1 MIRSKKILR
10 HARGQPCLLALPG
23 CTCEPETTVFA
34 HLNGGAFGK
43 GMGQKASDIAGMFA
57 GFECHSRYDQ
67 RTTGLTEAELNAALL
82 KAVIAT
88 WEVLIRDGII
98 IVPVDAETLPMDR
111 VVKPRKTP
119 SERTKIPSRKM
130 QSGKRAWKPKHES

>member
-23 CTCEPETTVFA
+23 CNCSPETTVFA
-34 HLNGGAFGK
+34 HLNGAAYGK

-57 GFECHSRYDQ
+57 GFECHSRYDLHQ
-67 RTTGLTEAELNAALL
+67 TGLNEAQLNAALL

-98 IVPVDAETLPMDR
+98 IVPVDAETPPTER
-111 VVKPRKTP
+111 AVKPRKP
-119 SERTKIPSRKM
+119 RDQRRKIPSRPMRRKDV
-130 QSGKRAWKPKHES
+130 

>member
-23 CTCEPETTVFA
+23 CNCDPETTVFA

-57 GFECHSRYDQ
+57 GFQCHSRYDLCQ
-67 RTTGLTEAELNAALL
+67 TGLPEAELNAALL

-88 WEVLIRDGII
+88 WEILIRDGII
-98 IVPVDAETLPMDR
+98 IVPIDVEPALNDR
-111 VVKPRKTP
+111 PIKPRKAK
-119 SERTKIPSRKM
+119 EDRAKIAGRGFPKVSRKFG
-130 QSGKRAWKPKHES
+130 S

>member
-23 CTCEPETTVFA
+23 CNCDPETTVFA
-34 HLNGGAFGK
+34 HLNGAAYGK

-57 GFECHSRYDQ
+57 GFECHSRYDLHQ
-67 RTTGLTEAELNAALL
+67 TGLSEAELNAKLL

-98 IVPVDAETLPMDR
+98 IVPVDAEVPVSKR
-111 VVKPRKTP
+111 IVKQRNPKEARKA
-119 SERTKIPSRKM
+119 IPSRPFRRNRKD
-130 QSGKRAWKPKHES
+130 A

>member
-23 CTCEPETTVFA
+23 CNCDPETTVFA
-34 HLNGGAFGK
+34 HLNGAAYGK

-57 GFECHSRYDQ
+57 GFECHSRYDLHQ
-67 RTTGLTEAELNAALL
+67 TGLTEAELTGVLL

-98 IVPVDAETLPMDR
+98 IVPVEAETPSMER
-111 VVKPRKTP
+111 AVKPRKP
-119 SERTKIPSRKM
+119 RDQRQKIPSRPMRRKDV
-130 QSGKRAWKPKHES
+130 